1 MTFNHQHPDES
12 TPRHRRVTDDDGRL
26 ARRRAELRTGEAA
39 RNVAEAAAAD
49 LLGELP
55 PDGRRPDAG

>member
-1 MTFNHQHPDES
+1 MTTDRPGSAAS
-12 TPRHRRVTDDDGRL
+12 TPTDDGRL
-26 ARRRAELRTGEAA
+26 ARRRAELRTGEAV

-55 PDGRRPDAG
+55 PPRGRRPDAG

>member
-1 MTFNHQHPDES
+1 MTTDRPGSAAS
-12 TPRHRRVTDDDGRL
+12 TLTNDDGRL
-26 ARRRAELRTGEAA
+26 ARRRAELRTGEAV

-55 PDGRRPDAG
+55 PPRGRRPDAG